1 MMGFYQYLEGI
12 KMCMHLA
19 PENKKK
25 NCLDGNLFIQFFFVT
40 RFNYLVVDQDNK
52 KAQKKKKIQCL

>member
-1 MMGFYQYLEGI
+1 MGFYQYLEGI

-19 PENKKK
+19 PENKKGF
-25 NCLDGNLFIQFFFVT
+25 LALMGTSLFNFFVT

-52 KAQKKKKIQCL
+52 KAKKK

>member
-1 MMGFYQYLEGI
+1 MF
-12 KMCMHLA
+12 MHLA

-52 KAQKKKKIQCL
+52 KAKKKNKIQCL

>member
-19 PENKKK
+19 PENKKRIFG
-25 NCLDGNLFIQFFFVT
+25 LDGNLFIHFFFVT
-40 RFNYLVVDQDNK
+40 RFNYLVVRIMKWPK
-52 KAQKKKKIQCL
+52 KRKIQCL